1 MLVDRVSYD
10 VLKRFGDTHIHS
22 LLLFNLDELPKPFM
36 STFCANFKLLKV
48 ADFEH
53 ASLDWIPKD
62 VGSLFHLRYLSLR
75 YTQVKM
81 PPKSMGKLQNLETL
95 DLKQSL
101 VSDILVEI
109 NKLCKLRNLIAYY
122 RDNQKDFSLAW
133 EKGVK
138 IQIGVGYLIEL

>member
-1 MLVDRVSYD
+1 
-10 VLKRFGDTHIHS
+10 
-22 LLLFNLDELPKPFM
+22 
-36 STFCANFKLLKV
+36 
-48 ADFEH
+48 
-53 ASLDWIPKD
+53 
-62 VGSLFHLRYLSLR
+62 
-75 YTQVKM
+75 
-81 PPKSMGKLQNLETL
+81 MGKLQNLETL

-138 IQIGVGYLIEL
+138 IQNGVGYLTEL